1 MVDAIALVQV
11 RFNER
16 ELTAAAIETAIR
28 GVRTAIG
35 DEQAG
40 VQVTVRGGIDFGD
53 GFALKQFAELA
64 GIGLSA
70 GDVVQE

>member
-1 MVDAIALVQV
+1 
-11 RFNER
+11 
-16 ELTAAAIETAIR
+16 
-28 GVRTAIG
+28 VRTAIG